1 MSSLVKEDL
10 AKRLFGPRRLRLHE
24 FIEVEGSGTER
35 CYLCAAV
42 LQRICHQSKQD
53 MSIIHTVP
61 ALELGFHY
69 SVVTKNEEVEICMVK
84 HFRDREEKYEV
95 VEKWFLKDLEMIDG
109 KEADTD
115 NPYFDMHFHKVYS
128 MEAYSCASKYTFAR
142 TLSNLNDT
150 YLKKDLKIV
159 NFDSTYLNDDSIWSS
174 NNRDCLVLMR
184 ICFYASNLLCLSL
197 CPLS

>member
-10 AKRLFGPRRLRLHE
+10 AKRLFGPRRLRLQE
-24 FIEVEGSGTER
+24 FIEVEGSGSER

-42 LQRICHQSKQD
+42 PPRIHCQSNQD
-53 MSIIHTVP
+53 TWIIPTVP
-61 ALELGFHY
+61 VLELGLHCT
-69 SVVTKNEEVEICMVK
+69 VVSKSEEVEICMVK

-142 TLSNLNDT
+142 TLSNLNET

>member
-1 MSSLVKEDL
+1 
-10 AKRLFGPRRLRLHE
+10 
-24 FIEVEGSGTER
+24 
-35 CYLCAAV
+35 
-42 LQRICHQSKQD
+42 
-53 MSIIHTVP
+53 
-61 ALELGFHY
+61 
-69 SVVTKNEEVEICMVK
+69 MVK
-84 HFRDREEKYEV
+84 HFRADREEKYEV

-142 TLSNLNDT
+142 TLNNLNET

>member
-1 MSSLVKEDL
+1 
-10 AKRLFGPRRLRLHE
+10 
-24 FIEVEGSGTER
+24 
-35 CYLCAAV
+35 
-42 LQRICHQSKQD
+42 
-53 MSIIHTVP
+53 
-61 ALELGFHY
+61 
-69 SVVTKNEEVEICMVK
+69 MVK
-84 HFRDREEKYEV
+84 HFRENREEKYEI

-142 TLSNLNDT
+142 TLNKLNEM

-159 NFDSTYLNDDSIWSS
+159 NFDNTYLNDDSIWSS

>member
-10 AKRLFGPRRLRLHE
+10 AKRLFRPRRLRLQE
-24 FIEVEGSGTER
+24 FIEVEGTGAGR

-42 LQRICHQSKQD
+42 TKSK
-53 MSIIHTVP
+53 
-61 ALELGFHY
+61 
-69 SVVTKNEEVEICMVK
+69 EVEICMVK
-84 HFRDREEKYEV
+84 HFRVDQEEKYEV

-128 MEAYSCASKYTFAR
+128 LEAYSCASKYTFAR
-142 TLSNLNDT
+142 TLNKLNEM

-159 NFDSTYLNDDSIWSS
+159 NFDDTYLNDDSIWSS
-174 NNRDCLVLMR
+174 NNRDFLVLMR

>member
-1 MSSLVKEDL
+1 MW
-10 AKRLFGPRRLRLHE
+10 
-24 FIEVEGSGTER
+24 
-35 CYLCAAV
+35 
-42 LQRICHQSKQD
+42 
-53 MSIIHTVP
+53 IILTVP
-61 ALELGFHY
+61 VLELGLHCT
-69 SVVTKNEEVEICMVK
+69 VVSKSEEVEICMVK
-84 HFRDREEKYEV
+84 HFRDQEEKYEV

-142 TLSNLNDT
+142 TLSNLNET

>member
-1 MSSLVKEDL
+1 
-10 AKRLFGPRRLRLHE
+10 
-24 FIEVEGSGTER
+24 
-35 CYLCAAV
+35 
-42 LQRICHQSKQD
+42 
-53 MSIIHTVP
+53 
-61 ALELGFHY
+61 
-69 SVVTKNEEVEICMVK
+69 MVK
-84 HFRDREEKYEV
+84 HLRVDREEKYEI

-115 NPYFDMHFHKVYS
+115 NPYFDMHFHKVYNL
-128 MEAYSCASKYTFAR
+128 EAYSCASKYTFAR
-142 TLSNLNDT
+142 TLNKLNET

-159 NFDSTYLNDDSIWSS
+159 NFDDTYLNDDSIWSS

>member
-10 AKRLFGPRRLRLHE
+10 AKRLFGPRRLRLQE
-24 FIEVEGSGTER
+24 FIEVEGSGAER

-42 LQRICHQSKQD
+42 PPRIHHQNNQD
-53 MSIIHTVP
+53 MWIIPTVP
-61 ALELGFHY
+61 VLEFGLHCT
-69 SVVTKNEEVEICMVK
+69 VVSKSEEVEICMVK

-142 TLSNLNDT
+142 TLSNLNET

>member
-1 MSSLVKEDL
+1 MSSLLKEEL
-10 AKRLFGPRRLRLHE
+10 AKRLFGPLRRRLHE
-24 FIEVEGSGTER
+24 FIEVEGAGAER
-35 CYLCAAV
+35 RYLCAAV
-42 LQRICHQSKQD
+42 
-53 MSIIHTVP
+53 
-61 ALELGFHY
+61 
-69 SVVTKNEEVEICMVK
+69 TKGEEVEICMVK
-84 HFRDREEKYEV
+84 HFRVDQEEQFEI

-142 TLSNLNDT
+142 TVNKLNEM

>member
-10 AKRLFGPRRLRLHE
+10 AKRLFGPRRRRLQE
-24 FIEVEGSGTER
+24 FIEVEGSGAGR

-42 LQRICHQSKQD
+42 
-53 MSIIHTVP
+53 
-61 ALELGFHY
+61 
-69 SVVTKNEEVEICMVK
+69 TKSEEVEICMVK
-84 HFRDREEKYEV
+84 HLRVDREEKYEIL
-95 VEKWFLKDLEMIDG
+95 EKWFLKDLEMIDG

-115 NPYFDMHFHKVYS
+115 NPYFDMHFHKVYNL
-128 MEAYSCASKYTFAR
+128 EAYSCASKYTFAR
-142 TLSNLNDT
+142 TLNKLNEI

-159 NFDSTYLNDDSIWSS
+159 NFDDTYLNDDSIWSS